1 MVSNR
6 WLRVLSSFLSLTVI
20 FTCVPNIVRAD
31 SGSISYYSV
40 TEGLQ
45 YEVNSSVVSAWDT
58 HANLEFVIT
67 NTGNETIHNWYFT
80 FDLPYAIEGIWNAS
94 VFDAGTGNLYT
105 IKNSGSNQDILP
117 GSSVS
122 FGMTVASLNGNAV
135 ESLPTFYLLNT
146 SEKTVDTSCYFV
158 TYQEYSN
165 WGTGFNGALILS
177 NLSSENIEDWK
188 MSFSSNRGIVEVSG
202 VDFNV
207 NGNGYEIGNN
217 GSNQNIVTGS
227 NLNMTIIGNG
237 QNTGEGLV
245 ITDVTLYTIGC
256 VFGLSDDNDL
266 NGTPDYIDFIN
277 SQNGDPDITPTSTP
291 SVTVTPETTLTPEI
305 TVAPTPTSLEEDFS
319 DTDGDGLLDSE
330 ESMIG
335 TDPNDSDTDHDGIT
349 DFIEITMGYNPR
361 VIDSDNDGISDG
373 DKDFDLDGIN
383 NATEIELGTCPF
395 FSDSDDDGIN
405 DHDELYVYETDPL
418 NEDSDGDG
426 IIDGNELLLNKNP
439 NNPSDK
445 YLTILQNKDKQ
456 IGNEIESV
464 YVEIGLTDYIESALS
479 IGDMLG
485 KDVYTTDLVGR
496 VGSPIEFDCKED
508 FDTASIIFYY
518 DETKLGD
525 TQEEDLGILWY
536 DEEHGVYILQEQAV
550 LDTTNNTITLEVDH
564 FSTYVMVD
572 KLIWE
577 NIPGIQYV
585 FPTDQYHFDYYVAIN
600 VSTSMDSQARNN
612 AVTAVENLMSSMN
625 DQDRICIIYF
635 DTGYATN
642 AQLIS
647 KTNTAGMSEALN
659 QVRQNLT
666 SGASNGGS
674 YGSYRIAFVI
684 TEAIINRVATDVGNY
699 RTLFILSNDD
709 DMIYAGNYLSDMLY
723 CMESGDF
730 TANFV
735 MLQDGNEGT
744 WEYGW
749 QYAAGTGSDYYKYP
763 SFDSLHEDF
772 TNKYAYRCAWSVDG
786 DHDEIPDL
794 FEQQGIIGTNG
805 RIYYSDPNNGDSDGD
820 AVPDGDE
827 LSITYELSRSGDG
840 RSIFVKIDGTIVYSN
855 NYGSIESSSDY
866 YFLRDYMN
874 KVGPGKSMTFVV
886 LASNPNIADT
896 DSDGANDAED
906 ARPLTENPE
915 RIYILAGPDFYGQG
929 LALQKNYRSKGWDS
943 LITDFSDVISF
954 ENAWDKIGLYEDETN
969 NYGGKYYYQ
978 IKAVV
983 ISCHGS
989 QDCLFSGVYTTGKE
1003 TAPNIAVSDL
1013 SPKPFSDLYL
1023 YACSCGMKEKS
1034 DSYNIAEDF
1043 LNQFDSLNRV
1053 YAFDTTIWGCE
1064 TKNGES
1070 FSYYGWSYN
1079 RIEIE
1084 SDYDSFMN
1092 LFDDDDIHG
1101 GLIDF
1106 NDNSN
1111 IWGFRKFYKT
1121 GSGISSENVY
1131 IDDIRLGVLHIYIG
1145 LDNDNNP
1152 IEMYYLVY
1160 ISYDGYDYNNVH
1172 DPLFDEK

>member
-1 MVSNR
+1 
-6 WLRVLSSFLSLTVI
+6 
-20 FTCVPNIVRAD
+20 
-31 SGSISYYSV
+31 
-40 TEGLQ
+40 
-45 YEVNSSVVSAWDT
+45 
-58 HANLEFVIT
+58 
-67 NTGNETIHNWYFT
+67 
-80 FDLPYAIEGIWNAS
+80 
-94 VFDAGTGNLYT
+94 
-105 IKNSGSNQDILP
+105 
-117 GSSVS
+117 
-122 FGMTVASLNGNAV
+122 
-135 ESLPTFYLLNT
+135 
-146 SEKTVDTSCYFV
+146 
-158 TYQEYSN
+158 
-165 WGTGFNGALILS
+165 
-177 NLSSENIEDWK
+177 
-188 MSFSSNRGIVEVSG
+188 
-202 VDFNV
+202 
-207 NGNGYEIGNN
+207 
-217 GSNQNIVTGS
+217 
-227 NLNMTIIGNG
+227 
-237 QNTGEGLV
+237 
-245 ITDVTLYTIGC
+245 
-256 VFGLSDDNDL
+256 
-266 NGTPDYIDFIN
+266 
-277 SQNGDPDITPTSTP
+277 
-291 SVTVTPETTLTPEI
+291 
-305 TVAPTPTSLEEDFS
+305 
-319 DTDGDGLLDSE
+319 
-330 ESMIG
+330 MIG
-335 TDPNDSDTDHDGIT
+335 TDTNDPDTDHDGIT

-373 DKDFDLDGIN
+373 EKDFDLDGIN
-383 NATEIELGTCPF
+383 NAAEIELGTCPF

-445 YLTILQNKDKQ
+445 HLTILQNKETQ

-464 YVEIGLTDYIESALS
+464 YVEIGLADYIESALS

-485 KDVYTTDLVGR
+485 KDVYTTDLVGC
-496 VGSPIEFDCKED
+496 VGSPIEFDCEED

-518 DETKLGD
+518 DETKLGE

-550 LDTTNNTITLEVDH
+550 LDTTNNTITLEVEH

-612 AVTAVENLMSSMN
+612 AVTAVENLMNGMN
-625 DQDRICIIYF
+625 DQDRICI
-635 DTGYATN
+635 TNNRTN

-647 KTNTAGMSEALN
+647 KTDTAGMSEALN
-659 QVRQNLT
+659 QVRQILT
-666 SGASNGGS
+666 SEASLGGS
-674 YGSYRIAFVI
+674 YGSYRIAFAV
-684 TEAIINRVATDVGNY
+684 TEAIINRFATDVGNDK
-699 RTLFILSNDD
+699 TLFILSNDD
-709 DMIYAGNYLSDMLY
+709 DMIYAGNYLSDMLNY
-723 CMESGDF
+723 MESGDF

-735 MLQDGNEGT
+735 MLQDGDEGT

-786 DHDEIPDL
+786 DHDGIPDL

-840 RSIFVKIDGTIVYSN
+840 RSIFVKIDGTIVYLN

-874 KVGPGKSMTFVV
+874 KVNPGKSMTFVV

-896 DSDGANDAED
+896 DSDGANDAKD

-915 RIYILAGPDFYGQG
+915 RIYILAGPDFYEQG
-929 LALQKNYRSKGWDS
+929 LALQKNYRSKGWNS
-943 LITDFSDVISF
+943 LKINFSDVISF
-954 ENAWDKIGLYEDETN
+954 QNAWDKIGLFEDETN

-989 QDCLFSGVYTTGKE
+989 KDSLFGGILTTGK
-1003 TAPNIAVSDL
+1003 TKGAGIWVADL
-1013 SPKPFSDLYL
+1013 SPKPFSNLYL
-1023 YACSCGMKEKS
+1023 YACSCGMKTNS
-1034 DSYNIAEDF
+1034 NDYNIAEDF
-1043 LNQFDSLNRV
+1043 LNQFDSLKRV
-1053 YAFDTTIWGCE
+1053 YAFDTTLWGCPTNE
-1064 TKNGES
+1064 GES

-1079 RIEIE
+1079 IMENVYN
-1084 SDYDSFMN
+1084 YDSFMDHVDEDEKTGCY
-1092 LFDDDDIHG
+1092 FP
-1101 GLIDF
+1101 F
-1106 NDNSN
+1106 NETLN

-1131 IDDIRLGVLHIYIG
+1131 SDDIRWGHLYTYIG
-1145 LDNDNNP
+1145 VDDKNIP
-1152 IEMYYLVY
+1152 IKLYYLKY
-1160 ISYDGYDYNNVH
+1160 NTDDGYDYNNVH